1 MTFATMTIR
10 CPGARI
16 ALLLLV
22 VLPIGACE
30 GSFIRVSDPARK
42 AKIDRS
48 YQARDNCL
56 ARNAMADG
64 AGHEDATTL
73 AHAIAM
79 ACASET
85 EKLVEASTSNGGDAK
100 VALAIRQDSE
110 FRAMGFVL
118 KARGQPIF

>member
-1 MTFATMTIR
+1 MRFALVFLV
-10 CPGARI
+10 
-16 ALLLLV
+16 LLL
-22 VLPIGACE
+22 GACE
-30 GSFIRVSDPARK
+30 GSFFQVSDPGRK
-42 AKIDRS
+42 ARIDKS

-56 ARNAMADG
+56 SRNATADG
-64 AGHEDATTL
+64 AGSEDATTL

-85 EKLVEASTSNGGDAK
+85 EKLIEASTSNGGDAK

-110 FRAMGFVL
+110 FRAKGFVL

>member
-1 MTFATMTIR
+1 M
-10 CPGARI
+10 RI
-16 ALLLLV
+16 ALVFVVLLLA
-22 VLPIGACE
+22 ACE
-30 GSFIRVSDPARK
+30 GSFIQVSDSWRK
-42 AKIDRS
+42 VKIDKS

-56 ARNAMADG
+56 ARNATADG
-64 AGHEDATTL
+64 AGSEDAATL
-73 AHAIAM
+73 AHAIAL

-85 EKLVEASTSNGGDAK
+85 ERLVEASTSNGGDAK